1 MPSALVRRE
10 RLHGRWHRSA
20 LPLVDPLGP
29 LVLASLLAA
38 VVLMRRGLAE
48 QVSRRTVADG
58 PGRLGL
64 QHLTEPH
71 HETMRLFHPRPML
84 VAITVAL
91 VAVSCASPITTSS
104 SPTPAAATPAA
115 TAAVASTT
123 PSATGGGAPRGPV
136 ARRPQGYVLPT
147 ECQYVDD
154 GTTQGTATAWKISC
168 PQGLPSTYLAPSLA
182 AQSWVSCGPKMWS
195 KSPLQIAVF
204 DAVNVSGFTGWLD
217 QRPLSAGSCAYPTA
231 PAGS

>member
-1 MPSALVRRE
+1 
-10 RLHGRWHRSA
+10 
-20 LPLVDPLGP
+20 
-29 LVLASLLAA
+29 
-38 VVLMRRGLAE
+38 MRK
-48 QVSRRTVADG
+48 
-58 PGRLGL
+58 
-64 QHLTEPH
+64 HLTKSH

-91 VAVSCASPITTSS
+91 VAVSCASPTTTSS

-115 TAAVASTT
+115 TAAIASTT
-123 PSATGGGAPRGPV
+123 PSVGGGTAPWRVPV
-136 ARRPQGYVLPT
+136 GAQGYVFPA
-147 ECQYVDD
+147 ECQYVDG

>member
-1 MPSALVRRE
+1 
-10 RLHGRWHRSA
+10 
-20 LPLVDPLGP
+20 
-29 LVLASLLAA
+29 
-38 VVLMRRGLAE
+38 
-48 QVSRRTVADG
+48 
-58 PGRLGL
+58 
-64 QHLTEPH
+64 
-71 HETMRLFHPRPML
+71 MRLFHPRPML

-154 GTTQGTATAWKISC
+154 GTTHGTATAWKISC
-168 PQGLPSTYLAPSLA
+168 PQGLPSAYLAPSLA